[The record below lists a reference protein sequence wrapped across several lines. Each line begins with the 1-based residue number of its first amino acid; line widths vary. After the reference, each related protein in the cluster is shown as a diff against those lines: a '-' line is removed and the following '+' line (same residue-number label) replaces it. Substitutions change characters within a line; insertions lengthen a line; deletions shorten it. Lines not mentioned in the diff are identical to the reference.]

1 MNNIER
7 MNQLLND
14 MFRLKKENK
23 SYNDPIIIN
32 NKLRNFVYISGI
44 PLYDTFFLEPEGII
58 IQQFLDKILQKE
70 ESVIIGFFCDISID
84 QKNKKNIIRKLSVND
99 EKLIKE
105 KKRRD
110 KHKMKQYKFKVKNE
124 YNNYLKKILENI
136 DESNYI
142 WKIDEDGVYDLKGEF
157 LFENDKYDNNTFQK
171 IINQEIYYTVSI
183 DLKLFNNDHVKKN
196 HDSYILNL
204 IIIDN
209 EFVEIFTKS
218 EKILNQI
225 LNNISKHNLEQK

>member
-1 MNNIER
+1 
-7 MNQLLND
+7 
-14 MFRLKKENK
+14 
-23 SYNDPIIIN
+23 
-32 NKLRNFVYISGI
+32 
-44 PLYDTFFLEPEGII
+44 
-58 IQQFLDKILQKE
+58 
-70 ESVIIGFFCDISID
+70 
-84 QKNKKNIIRKLSVND
+84 
-99 EKLIKE
+99 
-105 KKRRD
+105 
-110 KHKMKQYKFKVKNE
+110 MKQYKFKVKNE

-225 LNNISKHNLEQK
+225 LNNISKHNLEQKKKIKKCMKKEDYLKKLWNFFGNNKS

>member
-1 MNNIER
+1 
-7 MNQLLND
+7 
-14 MFRLKKENK
+14 
-23 SYNDPIIIN
+23 
-32 NKLRNFVYISGI
+32 
-44 PLYDTFFLEPEGII
+44 
-58 IQQFLDKILQKE
+58 
-70 ESVIIGFFCDISID
+70 
-84 QKNKKNIIRKLSVND
+84 
-99 EKLIKE
+99 
-105 KKRRD
+105 
-110 KHKMKQYKFKVKNE
+110 MKQYKFKVKNE

>member
-1 MNNIER
+1 
-7 MNQLLND
+7 

-105 KKRRD
+105 KKS
-110 KHKMKQYKFKVKNE
+110 MA
-124 YNNYLKKILENI
+124 
-136 DESNYI
+136 
-142 WKIDEDGVYDLKGEF
+142 
-157 LFENDKYDNNTFQK
+157 
-171 IINQEIYYTVSI
+171 
-183 DLKLFNNDHVKKN
+183 DHVMEVEKQF
-196 HDSYILNL
+196 LL
-204 IIIDN
+204 IIHLL
-209 EFVEIFTKS
+209 
-218 EKILNQI
+218 ILQNHFI
-225 LNNISKHNLEQK
+225 

>member
-1 MNNIER
+1 
-7 MNQLLND
+7 
-14 MFRLKKENK
+14 MFHLKKENK

-105 KKRRD
+105 KKRRE
-110 KHKMKQYKFKVKNE
+110 KHKMNLIDFF
-124 YNNYLKKILENI
+124 YLKNININSEFFEIPPWDFHDITIWSKKNFQEKNVLKIYNKYFYLDKKSIKELESVNLMLTFS
-136 DESNYI
+136 DTECLRLYI
-142 WKIDEDGVYDLKGEF
+142 SKKFIKEAQNMLEA
-157 LFENDKYDNNTFQK
+157 FQK
-171 IINQEIYYTVSI
+171 MGYRISG
-183 DLKLFNNDHVKKN
+183 
-196 HDSYILNL
+196 
-204 IIIDN
+204 
-209 EFVEIFTKS
+209 
-218 EKILNQI
+218 KI
-225 LNNISKHNLEQK
+225 E

>member
-1 MNNIER
+1 
-7 MNQLLND
+7 

-105 KKRRD
+105 KKRRE
-110 KHKMKQYKFKVKNE
+110 KHKMNLIDFF
-124 YNNYLKKILENI
+124 YLKKNFQEKNVLKIYNKYFYLDKKSIKELESVNLMLTFS
-136 DESNYI
+136 DTECLRLYI
-142 WKIDEDGVYDLKGEF
+142 SKKFIKEAQNMLEA
-157 LFENDKYDNNTFQK
+157 FQK
-171 IINQEIYYTVSI
+171 MGYRISG
-183 DLKLFNNDHVKKN
+183 
-196 HDSYILNL
+196 
-204 IIIDN
+204 
-209 EFVEIFTKS
+209 
-218 EKILNQI
+218 KI
-225 LNNISKHNLEQK
+225 E